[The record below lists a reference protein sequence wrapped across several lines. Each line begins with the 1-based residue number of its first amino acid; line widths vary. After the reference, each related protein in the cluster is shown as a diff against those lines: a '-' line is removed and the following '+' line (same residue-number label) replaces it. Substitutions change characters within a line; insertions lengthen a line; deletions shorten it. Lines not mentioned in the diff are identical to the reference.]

1 MSNPN
6 ALEPLYVSEQ
16 SLTVMFD
23 PVIRTVP
30 VYAMPVI
37 VCPLY
42 AEP

>member
-1 MSNPN
+1 MSKPN

-23 PVIRTVP
+23 PVIVTVP
-30 VYAMPVI
+30 EYAFPLI

-42 AEP
+42 AVP